1 MHWLDLPDRDSAL
14 EDDSP
19 PPSARRRAA
28 SRLSLSLG
36 AGLAAATLGVLAAQG
51 LGLTDT
57 APTAAEAAI
66 EPPAE
71 ISEEPAAHPSFGR
84 TATMPPSSPVAPP
97 PPDVAPEPEP
107 EPVVQ
112 PAPPPVPAAHTQA
125 IPTVRQGDPCPTSG
139 ERGVTA
145 KGRAMVC
152 SGPGDGRTRW
162 RRA

>member
-1 MHWLDLPDRDSAL
+1 VHWLDLPDHDSAL
-14 EDDSP
+14 ENDAP

-28 SRLSLSLG
+28 ARLSLGLG
-36 AGLAAATLGVLAAQG
+36 AALFAATLGVLAAQG

-57 APTAAEAAI
+57 EPTAAAAAVG
-66 EPPAE
+66 PPAQ

-84 TATMPPSSPVAPP
+84 TPTLAPSSTVAPP
-97 PPDVAPEPEP
+97 PVAPEPEP
-107 EPVVQ
+107 EPAVQ
-112 PAPPPVPAAHTQA
+112 PASPAVPAAHTQA
-125 IPTVRQGDPCPTSG
+125 IPTVQQGDPCPTAG
-139 ERGVTA
+139 ARGVTA